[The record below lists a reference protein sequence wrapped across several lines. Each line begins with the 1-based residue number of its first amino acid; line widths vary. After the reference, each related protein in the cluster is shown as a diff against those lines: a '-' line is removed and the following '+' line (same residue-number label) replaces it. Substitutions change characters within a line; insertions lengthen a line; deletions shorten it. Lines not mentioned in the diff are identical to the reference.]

1 MDGNCKPVLLVFRLT
16 SSREPFVRMNEKDS
30 NVDIMVS
37 ELKLHG
43 KYKPVEV
50 IIPRVNQK

>member
-1 MDGNCKPVLLVFRLT
+1 MDGNWKPVLLVFRST
-16 SSREPFVRMNEKDS
+16 SSRAPFFRMNEKDS

-43 KYKPVEV
+43 TYKPVEV
-50 IIPRVNQK
+50 IIPMVVQK

>member
-1 MDGNCKPVLLVFRLT
+1 MDGNWKPVLLVFRST
-16 SSREPFVRMNEKDS
+16 SSRAPFFRMNEKDS

-43 KYKPVEV
+43 TYKPVEV
-50 IIPRVNQK
+50 IIPKVIQR

>member
-1 MDGNCKPVLLVFRLT
+1 
-16 SSREPFVRMNEKDS
+16 MNEKDS

-43 KYKPVEV
+43 KYNPVEV
-50 IIPRVNQK
+50 IIPRVIQK